1 MRGAVR
7 APEGDGDIPFS
18 PAWKRANLLIPASRK
33 RLDLRGE
40 ERMGG
45 GVSRAGDAFGDVAR
59 DGTVCVESTTL
70 ESRRLDE
77 ARAWGEKNA
86 LAEGVART

>member
-1 MRGAVR
+1 
-7 APEGDGDIPFS
+7 
-18 PAWKRANLLIPASRK
+18 
-33 RLDLRGE
+33 
-40 ERMGG
+40 MGG

-77 ARAWGEKNA
+77 ARAWGEKSA